1 MNSQNRDDDNYKKK
15 EQGYYE
21 YRDPGKDREDDGRYV
36 YQDDYGNEKNLGL
49 RMLPLLLLIIAGMA
63 VFIVINRDV
72 DSFKLLMNE
81 SEPEVTTTEETTAT
95 TEDKSLR
102 GDAIMSTPKG
112 GLTFYGAKDGST
124 VNAYSNWVQVTENA
138 DIANFFESQDINYEI
153 IMMALQSDY
162 GRFVI
167 EKYDAMNSRDDLDV
181 FLLEMK
187 TKSETEG
194 VDATIQYLD
203 ERGFTSLEMAYIEE
217 YIRGAELPDEDM
229 DRLMIEYNMQEWMY
243 EEFVADENFE
253 YVTTFDIVVNE
264 KIAPVYDYIYH
275 GEGNAYD
282 GVRTYESLFVE
293 GSNLYRLSVWGW
305 NTLFQKHVDEYIN
318 MFESFKPGM

>member
-1 MNSQNRDDDNYKKK
+1 MNSQNRDDDNYNKR

-49 RMLPLLLLIIAGMA
+49 RILPLLLLIIAAMA
-63 VFIVINRDV
+63 VFIVINRDI

-81 SEPEVTTTEETTAT
+81 SEPEVTTTEEITAT

-112 GLTFYGAKDGST
+112 ELTSYGAKDGST

-167 EKYDAMNSRDDLDV
+167 EKYDAMNSRDDLDL

-275 GEGNAYD
+275 GEVNAYD

-318 MFESFKPGM
+318 MFESFKPGI

>member
-1 MNSQNRDDDNYKKK
+1 MNSQNRDDDNYNKR

-49 RMLPLLLLIIAGMA
+49 RILPLLLLIIAAMA
-63 VFIVINRDV
+63 VFIVINRDIG
-72 DSFKLLMNE
+72 SFKLLMNE
-81 SEPEVTTTEETTAT
+81 SEPEVTTTEEITAT

-112 GLTFYGAKDGST
+112 ELTSYGAKDGST

-167 EKYDAMNSRDDLDV
+167 EKYDAMNSRDDLDL

-275 GEGNAYD
+275 GEVNAYD

>member
-1 MNSQNRDDDNYKKK
+1 MNSQNRDDDNYNKR

-49 RMLPLLLLIIAGMA
+49 RILPLLLLIIAAMA
-63 VFIVINRDV
+63 VFIVINRDI

-81 SEPEVTTTEETTAT
+81 SEPEVTTTEEITAT

-112 GLTFYGAKDGST
+112 ELTSYGAKDGST

-167 EKYDAMNSRDDLDV
+167 EKYDAMNSRDDLDL

>member
-1 MNSQNRDDDNYKKK
+1 MNSQNRDDDNYNKR

-49 RMLPLLLLIIAGMA
+49 RILPLLLLIIAAMA
-63 VFIVINRDV
+63 VFIVINRDI

-81 SEPEVTTTEETTAT
+81 SEPEVTTTEEITAT

-112 GLTFYGAKDGST
+112 ELTSYGAKDGST

-167 EKYDAMNSRDDLDV
+167 EKYDAMNSRDDLDL

-275 GEGNAYD
+275 GEVNAYD